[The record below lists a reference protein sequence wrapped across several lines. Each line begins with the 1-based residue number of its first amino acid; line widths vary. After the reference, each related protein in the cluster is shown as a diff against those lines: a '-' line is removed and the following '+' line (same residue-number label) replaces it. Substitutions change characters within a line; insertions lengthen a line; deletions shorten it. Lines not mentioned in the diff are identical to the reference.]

1 MLIHDVVPP
10 FGEVMKPRNINSI
23 PKSLADVMRYMPGV
37 KRAQI
42 QEYLAIFIAE
52 QRIEVEKERDDLVQ
66 PAECRYM
73 YKTWLDALELSSKI
87 PEKLTM
93 DFLNEKMG
101 KMIDGQFTI
110 HFFLRNCIDL
120 GCFMSCLSLPDDIK
134 ITHLD
139 EIEKWYQVNPK
150 NMPICILEVGG
161 GVSGDEYWQANRNDI
176 LIKAAVGL
184 VDGILKNLKGQHI
197 DETLVREMLLQ
208 TTTAKD
214 KENIMDQVLQTEEVK
229 DKIQL
234 AQMPPPKKA
243 RMA

>member
-1 MLIHDVVPP
+1 MLIHVGITQLMDVIPP

-93 DFLNEKMG
+93 DFLNEKMA
-101 KMIDGQFTI
+101 KMINGQSAI

-120 GCFMSCLSLPDDIK
+120 GRFMSCLSLPDDIK

-139 EIEKWYQVNPK
+139 EIEKWYQVTPLFHPNQ
-150 NMPICILEVGG
+150 NMPKT
-161 GVSGDEYWQANRNDI
+161 SQ
-176 LIKAAVGL
+176 K
-184 VDGILKNLKGQHI
+184 Q
-197 DETLVREMLLQ
+197 
-208 TTTAKD
+208 
-214 KENIMDQVLQTEEVK
+214 
-229 DKIQL
+229 
-234 AQMPPPKKA
+234 PKTCKYA
-243 RMA
+243 YLRWSKWL